1 MFQILDKD
9 GKDIGKLTT
18 DENGKATSQPL
29 HFRKYTVK
37 EIQASNGYMLL
48 RDLFEVEASSSVQKI
63 KVENTKNEWNI
74 PNTGGI
80 VATIF
85 YLIGTILM
93 VATLV
98 LFFRKRGKK

>member
-1 MFQILDKD
+1 M
-9 GKDIGKLTT
+9 
-18 DENGKATSQPL
+18 E
-29 HFRKYTVK
+29 
-37 EIQASNGYMLL
+37 EIQAPNGYMLF
-48 RDLFEVEASSSVQKI
+48 RDPFEVEASSSAQKI

-93 VATLV
+93 VVTLV